1 MSPIPAQK
9 QGFTTPFATRRCW
22 VGVKFS
28 QKREAIGSNHLIV
41 LPTDQTANEG
51 LSRELD
57 SCALQTPWLVMQRPC
72 ENHKIL
78 GSARKTVT

>member
-9 QGFTTPFATRRCW
+9 QGFTKPFRHKALLGW
-22 VGVKFS
+22 SEIS
-28 QKREAIGSNHLIV
+28 QQRGANGSNHLIV

-57 SCALQTPWLVMQRPC
+57 SC
-72 ENHKIL
+72 
-78 GSARKTVT
+78 